1 MVQDPAV
8 IVTFPLLEDPT
19 TCLLAWTTTPWTL
32 PSHTG
37 LAVNANFEYVK
48 IYDEKADMNYVLL
61 ESLIGTLYKKPKDE
75 KYKVVARYKGSEML
89 GWRYQPLFSY
99 FYDQFKDYGFR
110 VFNDDYVTSTSGVG
124 IVHQAPAFGEEDFNV
139 AMKHGVISPER
150 LPPNPVD
157 DNGRFTSEVTHF
169 AGQHVKEAD
178 KAIIKHL
185 QGVGRLIVHSQISH
199 SYPLCPRSDTPLIY
213 RAVSSWFIKIP
224 PVVPKMLEN
233 IEQIH
238 WVPEFVKKSRFAN
251 WIVNARDWAVSRN
264 RYWGTPIPLWVSDD
278 YEEVICIESAEELKA
293 LSGYDGNIDD
303 LHRHKIDHI
312 TIPSRRGKG
321 NLRRIEEVFDCWF
334 ESGSMP
340 YASQHYPFENADGFE
355 ERFPADFI
363 AEGLDQTR
371 GWFYTLVVLGT
382 YLFDVS
388 PFKNCVTNGMV
399 LAEDGKKMSK
409 RLQNYPSPD
418 IIMDK
423 YGSDALRLYLINSP
437 VVRAE
442 LLKFKESGVREVVQ
456 KVLLPLWNSYKF
468 FEGQVVLLH
477 KMHNVSFVFNPKS
490 ETDNENIMDKWILA
504 SCQSLLKFVNAE
516 MAGRPT
522 DIEYPTM
529 GCWLIIV
536 LAYRLYTVVPRLLDL
551 IGNTTNWYIRFN
563 RQRLKGEQDVQ
574 DTIRALNTLFE
585 TLYTL
590 VRGLAPFIPFLTDKM
605 YLLLLHYMPPELQN
619 PPPHSVHFLPFPE
632 LREELF
638 DETVERRVTNMQ
650 KVIELGRVTRER
662 EPQVTLKQP
671 LKTLIVIHSS
681 PEFLEDI
688 KCLEVY
694 IKDELNVHSLVL
706 SSDESKYDV
715 RYSVAADWTVLG
727 KKFKR
732 DAPKLAKALP
742 KLTDEQVK
750 QFISDGFI
758 EIEGLRL
765 DASDLRVKRE
775 IPSSNSNRLAVN
787 TDDHVLI
794 ILDKEIYP
802 ELAEVGLGRE
812 IINRIQ
818 RLRKKAGLTA
828 TDDVRMEYAD
838 IKDPENIGVEKAFES
853 QTEAFRKV
861 LRRDVHRHDPTA
873 ARGKDDGELI
883 MEEQQELQSAVFMLK
898 LLKL

>member
-1 MVQDPAV
+1 
-8 IVTFPLLEDPT
+8 
-19 TCLLAWTTTPWTL
+19 
-32 PSHTG
+32 
-37 LAVNANFEYVK
+37 
-48 IYDEKADMNYVLL
+48 MNYVLL

>member
-1 MVQDPAV
+1 
-8 IVTFPLLEDPT
+8 
-19 TCLLAWTTTPWTL
+19 
-32 PSHTG
+32 
-37 LAVNANFEYVK
+37 
-48 IYDEKADMNYVLL
+48 
-61 ESLIGTLYKKPKDE
+61 
-75 KYKVVARYKGSEML
+75 
-89 GWRYQPLFSY
+89 
-99 FYDQFKDYGFR
+99 
-110 VFNDDYVTSTSGVG
+110 
-124 IVHQAPAFGEEDFNV
+124 
-139 AMKHGVISPER
+139 
-150 LPPNPVD
+150 
-157 DNGRFTSEVTHF
+157 
-169 AGQHVKEAD
+169 
-178 KAIIKHL
+178 
-185 QGVGRLIVHSQISH
+185 
-199 SYPLCPRSDTPLIY
+199 
-213 RAVSSWFIKIP
+213 
-224 PVVPKMLEN
+224 
-233 IEQIH
+233 
-238 WVPEFVKKSRFAN
+238 
-251 WIVNARDWAVSRN
+251 
-264 RYWGTPIPLWVSDD
+264 
-278 YEEVICIESAEELKA
+278 
-293 LSGYDGNIDD
+293 
-303 LHRHKIDHI
+303 
-312 TIPSRRGKG
+312 
-321 NLRRIEEVFDCWF
+321 
-334 ESGSMP
+334 
-340 YASQHYPFENADGFE
+340 
-355 ERFPADFI
+355 
-363 AEGLDQTR
+363 
-371 GWFYTLVVLGT
+371 
-382 YLFDVS
+382 
-388 PFKNCVTNGMV
+388 
-399 LAEDGKKMSK
+399 
-409 RLQNYPSPD
+409 
-418 IIMDK
+418 
-423 YGSDALRLYLINSP
+423 
-437 VVRAE
+437 
-442 LLKFKESGVREVVQ
+442 
-456 KVLLPLWNSYKF
+456 
-468 FEGQVVLLH
+468 
-477 KMHNVSFVFNPKS
+477 
-490 ETDNENIMDKWILA
+490 
-504 SCQSLLKFVNAE
+504 
-516 MAGRPT
+516 
-522 DIEYPTM
+522 
-529 GCWLIIV
+529 
-536 LAYRLYTVVPRLLDL
+536 LYTVVPRLLDL

-605 YLLLLHYMPPELQN
+605 YLLLLHYMPPELQD

-632 LREELF
+632 PRDELF
-638 DETVERRVTNMQ
+638 DETVERRVSNMQ

-750 QFISDGFI
+750 QFITDGFI

-775 IPSSNSNRLAVN
+775 IPSSNSNRLAIN